1 MWMQH
6 PVGAQPQTETDIS
19 MGHVKYRQWLSEIT
33 DPQDNVAK
41 NNAIAQT
48 AKDAESLYHIHL
60 LVAKRKGQLLTD
72 LWGFD
77 QQKLGYVKTD
87 DFHQCLQIALDI
99 SKEAASLVISQIPF
113 EGKSGH
119 IAYRRW
125 VADFSRT
132 PEVDWQSYLNTNL
145 LAQGRRELDMQHA
158 TQAAIHQAKIQ
169 YEENKQAAEARSI
182 INNRFYRSPSAVEYP
197 KTN

>member
-1 MWMQH
+1 MTK
-6 PVGAQPQTETDIS
+6 PPAP
-19 MGHVKYRQWLSEIT
+19 
-33 DPQDNVAK
+33 
-41 NNAIAQT
+41 
-48 AKDAESLYHIHL
+48 
-60 LVAKRKGQLLTD
+60 TD
-72 LWGFD
+72 LGAAGRRVLEIEARAIQELVPRIGAEFE
-77 QQKLGYVKTD
+77 QACRL
-87 DFHQCLQIALDI
+87 CLDCAGRI
-99 SKEAASLVISQIPF
+99 VVTGM
-113 EGKSGH
+113 GKSGH